1 MEKIG
6 IFGGTF
12 DPVHNEHIK
21 LARLAIQK
29 LNLDRLIV
37 VPTFMPPHKDAVP
50 TEGVKRLE
58 MLRLAFQNQEKVEIS
73 DYEIKKGGKSY
84 TFETVE
90 HFKNLYNCELF
101 FLVGG
106 DMLSDFKTW
115 KNPQRILSA
124 CTLCAFGRQG
134 FYGNTEKERE
144 YFKNTFSKDFIRLE
158 YEGENVSSTK
168 IRVYSSFGLDINPYV
183 GNAVSQYIK
192 DNNLYQAD
200 EYVEFVK
207 KTLTFKRLLHTAN
220 VVVTALKKAKEL
232 KLSADKVRI
241 SATLHDCAKYLSV
254 KDFKSVN
261 IPSDVPEPVVHAFLG
276 AFVAEKVL
284 GVDDPEI
291 IDAIR
296 YHTSGKPDMTTL
308 GKLIFVADMIE
319 EGRSYQGVDEL
330 RELYKGDFNACFL
343 ECLKEEFIHLQ
354 NKGQE
359 IYSET
364 LKAYNYYNKKI

>member
-50 TEGVKRLE
+50 TDGVKRLE

-90 HFKNLYNCELF
+90 HFKNLYDCELF

-124 CTLCAFGRQG
+124 CTLCAFGRKG

-144 YFKNTFSKDFIRLE
+144 YFKNTYSKDFIRLE

-220 VVVTALKKAKEL
+220 VVVTALKKVKEL

-254 KDFKSVN
+254 KDFKSAN
-261 IPSDVPEPVVHAFLG
+261 IPLDVPEPVVHAFLG

-308 GKLIFVADMIE
+308 GKLIFAADMIE